1 MYAHIINKII
11 KDNSLYNKE
20 EIIKLSSKVI
30 LNQFKYDLATRSIIS
45 LIFIVILNIID
56 IYFPYYPP
64 LLLVEFS
71 MNIVNLLYIKYK
83 KLDELHTQYH
93 WFFFVKWF
101 YFIVSFINI
110 ILIIRLILAGI
121 NIIDITIP
129 FEIGVTKIN
138 FSNFISFI
146 VFDVLTYFYYKN
158 KIIQHISNYISDKYY
173 S

>member
-1 MYAHIINKII
+1 MKEKKNIKYILMYAHIINKII

-71 MNIVNLLYIKYK
+71 MNIVNL
-83 KLDELHTQYH
+83 
-93 WFFFVKWF
+93 
-101 YFIVSFINI
+101 
-110 ILIIRLILAGI
+110 
-121 NIIDITIP
+121 
-129 FEIGVTKIN
+129 
-138 FSNFISFI
+138 
-146 VFDVLTYFYYKN
+146 
-158 KIIQHISNYISDKYY
+158 
-173 S
+173 